1 MFQVK
6 IVPLF
11 SGVKLQEEIMFSD
24 VLSEKLCVVEDTVTS
39 AEEQPLP
46 KEWHLPA
53 DISFIL
59 GKLAKRRQSQAL
71 LSAALRKH
79 SSHDLQQSWGALGKA
94 PPQGTFQHWCGY
106 LRKLKNLH
114 PWRCSEDTWTRL

>member
-11 SGVKLQEEIMFSD
+11 SGMKLQEKILFSD
-24 VLSEKLCVVEDTVTS
+24 VLLEELCAVEDTVTS
-39 AEEQPLP
+39 AEERPLP

-59 GKLAKRRQSQAL
+59 GKLAKRRQSQTACGGPEK
-71 LSAALRKH
+71 A
-79 SSHDLQQSWGALGKA
+79 QQ
-94 PPQGTFQHWCGY
+94 P
-106 LRKLKNLH
+106 
-114 PWRCSEDTWTRL
+114 